1 MHAHIL
7 PGIDDGPAE
16 LEESLA
22 MARAAAHCGIAT
34 IASTPHLR
42 ADFPRVQV
50 DELADRCRALRQAI
64 ERERIPIGLVSGAE
78 VSLNWAA
85 EADDDQLVLASYGH
99 RGADLLIE
107 TPLTWLVVCEWIV
120 DKLQALGYRITLGH
134 PERSRDFQRDDT
146 TLRALVERGVLLQI
160 DADSLLRATGN
171 TRNRRFARRLLTE
184 GLAHAIASDGHRAR
198 SWRPVTQLA
207 AAVAAATEL
216 VGAERAG
223 WMAEAAP
230 SAIVNGAELPP
241 APPITKQRRR
251 QRLFGG

>member
-7 PGIDDGPAE
+7 PGIDDGPAA

-22 MARAAAHCGIAT
+22 MARTAAQSGIAT

-42 ADFPRVQV
+42 VDYPGVQV
-50 DELADRCRALRQAI
+50 HELADRCRALRQAI

-78 VSLNWAA
+78 VSVNWAA
-85 EADDDQLVLASYGH
+85 EADDEQLVLASYGQQ
-99 RGADLLIE
+99 GTDLLIE
-107 TPLTWLVVCEWIV
+107 TPLSWLVVCEWIV
-120 DKLQALGYRITLGH
+120 DKLQVLGYRITLGH
-134 PERSRDFQRDDT
+134 PERSREFQHDET
-146 TLRALVERGVLLQI
+146 PLRALVERGVLVQI
-160 DADSLLRATGN
+160 DADSLLRTSN

-198 SWRPVTQLA
+198 TWRPVTRLG

>member
-1 MHAHIL
+1 
-7 PGIDDGPAE
+7 
-16 LEESLA
+16 
-22 MARAAAHCGIAT
+22 MARAAAQCGIAT

-42 ADFPRVQV
+42 ADFPRVRV
-50 DELADRCRALRQAI
+50 DELANRCGALRHAI
-64 ERERIPIGLVSGAE
+64 QREGIPIGLVSGAE
-78 VSLNWAA
+78 VSVNWAA

-99 RGADLLIE
+99 RGTDLLIE
-107 TPLTWLVVCEWIV
+107 TPFRWLVVCEWIV

-134 PERSRDFQRDDT
+134 PERSREFQHDEAS
-146 TLRALVERGVLLQI
+146 LRALVDRGVLLQI
-160 DADSLLRATGN
+160 DADSLLRATSN

-184 GLAHAIASDGHRAR
+184 GLAHAIASDGHRAQ
-198 SWRPVTQLA
+198 SWRPVTRLA
-207 AAVAAATEL
+207 AAVAAAAEL
-216 VGAERAG
+216 VGAERAE

>member
-22 MARAAAHCGIAT
+22 MARAAADCGIAT

-42 ADFPRVQV
+42 ADFPRVKI
-50 DELADRCRALRQAI
+50 DELTDRCGALRQAI

-78 VSLNWAA
+78 VSVSWAA
-85 EADDDQLVLASYGH
+85 EADDDQLVLASYEH

-107 TPLTWLVVCEWIV
+107 TPLSWLVVCEWIV

-146 TLRALVERGVLLQI
+146 PLRALVERGVLLQI
-160 DADSLLRATGN
+160 DADSLLGATSN
-171 TRNRRFARRLLTE
+171 TRNRRFARRLLRE

-198 SWRPVTQLA
+198 SWRPVTRLA